1 MDSAEAAVEA
11 MSGVAKE
18 GGLSGVGV
26 GVGGSED
33 EAAVLGKEA
42 AGLFNAE
49 KYAECLDVLNQ
60 LNKKKPND
68 IKVLHNIAIA
78 EFYNEGCSNTEK
90 LYNNFAA
97 LVSTK
102 KKSRSIGRASG
113 ENEDATSQLG
123 IRAISVPRGN
133 DALSLQISTSNG
145 ETMVYYQE
153 YDISLATLN
162 MAIIRFNQGKYLQA
176 KSRLK
181 SLFQNIAPIEEE
193 TALRVCL
200 LLFDI
205 AFATQDMSTFTD
217 VMKYIEKAF
226 KYLINQADNG
236 NMGQHSPSDP
246 PPKSPGHGS
255 SSTSDGLNSDASGPR
270 STSDDK
276 HDNLYTTLN
285 SGEQG
290 LPRQDNI
297 SSFAI
302 DFKQK
307 LPLFRIEHLILNGS
321 LNAAKRELKQT
332 INAVGR
338 DSPRALLLKSQVE
351 YARGN
356 YPKALRVLGACDKPT
371 VGSSIISNNRGCI
384 LFQGGSPH
392 TAEYHFLGAVKS
404 RSALKKE
411 QPKSIT
417 SFSQDKYQLIAY
429 NLGLDGLACGK
440 PGLALKFFLHAHSV
454 FSDRPLYWLRLGEC
468 CLLDAA
474 LGSPLSS
481 ESAPHLS
488 GKLNLHVV
496 GQGRWRYLAMHKV
509 TSISDAAKT
518 KKREA
523 ENHKGV
529 GKLDPLS
536 MIAARQYLI
545 KALSLLH
552 ANDGDSISASKSYE
566 ESAQPSGEPSPKNTS
581 DKSARGSDSK
591 PVAEEVIS
599 SGPANSNGDVK
610 DQSSRTS
617 GSTATGAL
625 DSVYNDILRR
635 EKQMII
641 KQAVLVD
648 LAFVELELKDASLAL
663 RTACSLL
670 ELPECSK
677 MHVFLGHV
685 YAAEALC
692 YLGRPKEAAEHLSRY
707 LTEGNKVELPYT
719 SEDCDQWHIQRT
731 VDSEDVKKTS
741 RARSVGK
748 LSNAFF
754 KPEKA
759 REAVYVNLA
768 FMFAIQEDLENAKHC
783 ADQAMSMAP
792 ESPDAILMG
801 AFLDL
806 KHGHTEAAIKKLK
819 FCNGVCFLSS
829 DLKS

>member
-1 MDSAEAAVEA
+1 MDSAVAAVEA

-18 GGLSGVGV
+18 GGLSGGGV

-42 AGLFNAE
+42 AGLFNAG

-60 LNKKKPND
+60 LKKKKPND

-78 EFYNEGCSNTEK
+78 EFFNEGCSDTEK
-90 LYNNFAA
+90 LYNDFVA

-102 KKSRSIGRASG
+102 KKSRAIARASG
-113 ENEDATSQLG
+113 ENEDAASQLG

-133 DALSLQISTSNG
+133 DVLSLQISTSNG

-153 YDISLATLN
+153 YDTSLATLN
-162 MAIIRFNQGKYLQA
+162 MAIIRFNQGNYLQA

-236 NMGQHSPSDP
+236 NMGQQSPSDP
-246 PPKSPGHGS
+246 LSKSPSGLGS
-255 SSTSDGLNSDASGPR
+255 SSISDGLNSDASAPR

-384 LFQGGSPH
+384 LFHGGSPH
-392 TAEYHFLGAVKS
+392 TAENHFLEAVKS
-404 RSALKKE
+404 CSALKKE

-440 PGLALKFFLHAHSV
+440 PGLALKFFLHARSV

-474 LGSPLSS
+474 LGSSLSS

-509 TSISDAAKT
+509 TSISDVAKT

-523 ENHKGV
+523 ENHKGLS
-529 GKLDPLS
+529 KLDPLS

-566 ESAQPSGEPSPKNTS
+566 EQAEPSGEPSPKNTS

-591 PVAEEVIS
+591 PVPEEVMS

-617 GSTATGAL
+617 GAL

-635 EKQMII
+635 EKQMTI

-648 LAFVELELKDASLAL
+648 LAFVELELKDASHAL

-677 MHVFLGHV
+677 MHAFLGHV

-692 YLGRPKEAAEHLSRY
+692 YLNRPKEAAEHLSRY
-707 LTEGNKVELPYT
+707 LTEGNKVDLPYT

-741 RARSVGK
+741 RATSVGK
-748 LSNAFF
+748 LSDAFF

-768 FMFAIQEDLENAKHC
+768 FMFAIQEDLENAKRC
-783 ADQAMSMAP
+783 ADQAISVAP

-819 FCNGVCFLSS
+819 FSNGVCFLSS